1 MPITIVSA
9 LPKSASAPNAGATE
23 GSENAEATQDFA
35 SLLFGQLFAPNAE
48 IPPALG
54 LASAGG
60 NVETDDQGAGADG
73 SAQDATAAL
82 LASLGLLTSSAES
95 IENSGVPAKPGEATV
110 DLLQASAKTGSSGGA
125 ASAPSSGLTTESAES
140 EMLLA
145 NARQE
150 ALDTAKSIA
159 DGRVARDSSPAN
171 LAVSTLTAGDE
182 KTAATNNS
190 RPTDSFSNTMQQAM
204 SGTTANSVGA
214 PSQRDAS
221 LSVPTP
227 IHDQRWS
234 GDFANKIVWLAS
246 NNKQSAEL
254 TLNPPHMGSIEISL
268 NMDRDKATATF
279 FSANPEVRDTIEAAL
294 PRLREMFA
302 GAGVEL
308 GQANVSSESFRQQA
322 GNGSGGNGGTRAAST
337 AESAIL
343 VDASNGAQS
352 TRASSS
358 WQGNGMV
365 DTFA

>member
-9 LPKSASAPNAGATE
+9 LPKSASASSASATE

-35 SLLFGQLFAPNAE
+35 SLLFGQLFAPNTE
-48 IPPALG
+48 TPPVLG
-54 LASAGG
+54 LASAGS
-60 NVETDDQGAGADG
+60 NVETDGQGAVADG

-82 LASLGLLTSSAES
+82 LASLGLLSSPAES
-95 IENSGVPAKPGEATV
+95 NENGGIQAKSGDTTV
-110 DLLQASAKTGSSGGA
+110 DILQTSAKTGTTTSA
-125 ASAPSSGLTTESAES
+125 ADTPSFGLATENTES
-140 EMLLA
+140 
-145 NARQE
+145 E
-150 ALDTAKSIA
+150 ALDTAKPIA
-159 DGRVARDSSPAN
+159 DGRAAKDNSPAN

-182 KTAATNNS
+182 KTAATRNS
-190 RPTDSFSNTMQQAM
+190 RPTDSFSNTMQQAI

-279 FSANPEVRDTIEAAL
+279 YSANPEVRDTIEAAL
-294 PRLREMFA
+294 PRLREMLA

-308 GQANVSSESFRQQA
+308 GQTNVSSESFRQQA
-322 GNGSGGNGGTRAAST
+322 GNGSGGNGGRAAST

-343 VDASNGAQS
+343 VDTSNGAQS
-352 TRASSS
+352 TRASLS